1 MRWRFMPPTKG
12 RPDLGKTATI
22 KDRSAY
28 IYAPTEEMLAT
39 WKKEA
44 KRYGMPLSRYLVEL
58 IDDSMRRSPEGVSP
72 RARLE
77 RDLAKASTEL
87 APLRKENESLRTLLA
102 ESEKST
108 ASYRDAIYKV
118 GEQSPD
124 QDMLR
129 RLVGLFEKKPTWR
142 VEEMPS
148 ALGLNA
154 SDAEGMNRLNKALGH
169 LKEIGVL
176 EGDFEEVRCRIGGRK
191 KHKVP
196 ATVRAARYAKR
207 HKRVLAGLRSAD
219 DDDGDSEFVP
229 VDTP

>member
-1 MRWRFMPPTKG
+1 MPPRRG
-12 RPDLGKTATI
+12 RPDQGKTATI
-22 KDRSAY
+22 KNRSAY

-58 IDDSMRRSPEGVSP
+58 IDDSIRRSPEGVSP

-87 APLRKENESLRTLLA
+87 TSIRKENESLRALLT

-108 ASYRDAIYKV
+108 ASYRDAIFKV
-118 GEQSPD
+118 GEHSPD

-142 VEEMPS
+142 VEEVPA
-148 ALGLNA
+148 ALSLN
-154 SDAEGMNRLNKALGH
+154 SSNAEGMNRLNKALGH
-169 LKEIGVL
+169 LKDIGVL

-191 KHKVP
+191 KSKVP
-196 ATVRAARYAKR
+196 ATVRAARFAKR
-207 HKRVLAGLRSAD
+207 HKRVPAGLRPAD
-219 DDDGDSEFVP
+219 DDDGDGRIVP